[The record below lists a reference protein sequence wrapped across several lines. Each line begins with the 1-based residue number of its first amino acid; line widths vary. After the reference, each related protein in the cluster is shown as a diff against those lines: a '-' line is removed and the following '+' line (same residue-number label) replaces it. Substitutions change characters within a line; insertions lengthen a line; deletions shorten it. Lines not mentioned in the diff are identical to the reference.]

1 MLMGALKAMA
11 APDGANKDGIESSP
25 KIKKREKVKQY
36 VQEKYINFKSIIMRR
51 KPAILRRRQD

>member
-11 APDGANKDGIESSP
+11 APDADDSTAKSSET

-36 VQEKYINFKSIIMRR
+36 VQEKYVNFKSIIMRR
-51 KPAILRRRQD
+51 KPAILRRRAE

>member
-11 APDGANKDGIESSP
+11 APDADENSEKSSET

-36 VQEKYINFKSIIMRR
+36 VQEKYVNFKSIIMRR
-51 KPAILRRRQD
+51 KPAILRRRAE